1 MKKRIGIYFMSG
13 ANWLGG
19 VYYLINL
26 VNSFN
31 YLSFNEDDAPH
42 FVVFY
47 CNASEGFIKLFKY
60 PNIEFVKL
68 QEFDEKKT
76 FLKSILLRKNLF
88 LTQKIKEQNI
98 DGLYPFNNF
107 PSATKSNIKLISWYP
122 DLQHK
127 FYPEYFTSFNLWQ
140 REYRLKCL
148 LKNSKNLVVSSH
160 TVKSHFDKFYD
171 LKRLNVKV
179 LQFVSLTEGMK
190 QVDKMDLLKKYNIRE
205 PYFMVSNQFYKH
217 KDHYTVLKAIDIL
230 KREGKVFQVVLT
242 GKMQDYRDPKHISEL
257 KAFIQNKNLAGSIR
271 LLGVIPRDEQL
282 SLMKFASSVIQPSLF
297 EGWSTVVE
305 DVKSLNASIIASDI
319 EIHKEQLTTNGLLFE
334 ASNANSL
341 AEKMNLTLK
350 DSKISSTDYNYLDH
364 IKTFAS
370 NFLELF
376 K

>member
-1 MKKRIGIYFMSG
+1 MSG

-31 YLSFNEDDAPH
+31 YLNFDEKSAPE
-42 FVVFY
+42 FVIFY
-47 CNASEGFIKLFKY
+47 CNASKGFIKLFSY
-60 PNIEFVKL
+60 PNIEFIQL
-68 QEFDEKKT
+68 EEFDEKRT
-76 FLKSILLRKNLF
+76 FLKSVVLQKNLF
-88 LTQKIKEQNI
+88 LSPKIKASNI

-107 PSATKSNIKLISWYP
+107 PAPTPTQIKLISWYP

-140 REYRLKCL
+140 REFRLKCL
-148 LKNSKNLVVSSH
+148 LKHSKNLVVSSH
-160 TVKSHFDKFYD
+160 TVKSHFDKWYD
-171 LKRLNVKV
+171 LKNLNINV
-179 LQFVSLTEGMK
+179 LQFVSLTEDLTLSHK
-190 QVDKMDLLKKYNIRE
+190 NDLLEKYAIKE

-230 KREGKVFQVVLT
+230 KQKEKSFQVVLT
-242 GKMQDYRDPKHISEL
+242 GKMQDYRDPKHISKL
-257 KAFIQNKNLAGSIR
+257 KAFIQSHQLQDSIR

-282 SLMKFASSVIQPSLF
+282 SLMKFARAVVQPSLF

-319 EIHKEQLTTNGLLFE
+319 EIHKEQLNDNGLLFE
-334 ASNANSL
+334 ATNPNSL
-341 AEKMNLTLK
+341 AEKMELSLK
-350 DSKISSTDYNYLDH
+350 NSSLSSTNFTYINH
-364 IKTFAS
+364 IKTFAN